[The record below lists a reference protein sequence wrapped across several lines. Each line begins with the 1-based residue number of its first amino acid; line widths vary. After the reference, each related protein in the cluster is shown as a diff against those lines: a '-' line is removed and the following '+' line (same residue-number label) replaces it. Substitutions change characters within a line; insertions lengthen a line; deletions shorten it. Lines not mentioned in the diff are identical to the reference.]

1 MGLRIVIVNQAPTRP
16 LLEAAEA
23 LAERGHEVTMVA
35 AASHLS
41 EEIRGVA
48 TVRLGEYDP
57 RTSFTRLRS
66 WIAFAARAALVF
78 LRLPA
83 STVVVACTNPP
94 LLPHVAAAAGTIR
107 GFACV
112 FRILDVYPDVL
123 QAVGYG
129 RSSLVCRCL
138 ARCNR
143 WSYARCV
150 ALCTLGDT
158 MATTLAAYAPRSRIE
173 VIPEWIPA
181 TNRSWPY
188 RPKPPT
194 DPFIVLVAGNAGLT
208 HDITPL
214 VTASRLLATK
224 NVKFLVST
232 VNAPAMSRL
241 FSGCDNVRIVPRF
254 CHLDY
259 MAALR
264 TADAAFLSLR
274 AGAAEACYPSRTLAY
289 LANGL
294 PIIAVT
300 TRPSDLASSIE
311 RGPCGVVVDPS
322 QGGQGVAEAIRH
334 LMTSAST
341 LGEMRDA
348 AISLAKSAFNPD
360 RCRREL
366 VSLIEAAGASHG
378 A

>member
-1 MGLRIVIVNQAPTRP
+1 
-16 LLEAAEA
+16 
-23 LAERGHEVTMVA
+23 MVA

-57 RTSFTRLRS
+57 RTSFTRLAT
-66 WIAFAARAALVF
+66 WMAFAARSALFF

-83 STVVVACTNPP
+83 STVVVTCTNPP
-94 LLPHVAAAAGTIR
+94 FLPHIAAAAGMIR

-123 QAVGYG
+123 QAAGYRRG
-129 RSSLVCRCL
+129 SLVCRCL
-138 ARCNR
+138 ARWNR
-143 WSYARCV
+143 WSYARC
-150 ALCTLGDT
+150 AAICTLGDT
-158 MATTLAAYAPRSRIE
+158 MATTLAAYVPRSRIQ
-173 VIPEWIPA
+173 VIPEWIPSA
-181 TNRSWPY
+181 DRSWPH
-188 RPKPPT
+188 RPEPRS
-194 DPFIVLVAGNAGLT
+194 DPFVVLVAGNAGLT

-214 VTASRLLATK
+214 VAASRLLASE
-224 NVKFLVST
+224 NVQFVVST
-232 VNAPAMSRL
+232 ANTPAMSEV
-241 FSGCDNVRIVPRF
+241 FSGCDNVRIVPRL

-264 TADAAFLSLR
+264 KADVAFLSLR

-300 TRPSDLASSIE
+300 TRPSDLANAIE

-334 LMTSAST
+334 FMTSAST

-348 AISLAKSAFNPD
+348 AISLAKSAFDPD